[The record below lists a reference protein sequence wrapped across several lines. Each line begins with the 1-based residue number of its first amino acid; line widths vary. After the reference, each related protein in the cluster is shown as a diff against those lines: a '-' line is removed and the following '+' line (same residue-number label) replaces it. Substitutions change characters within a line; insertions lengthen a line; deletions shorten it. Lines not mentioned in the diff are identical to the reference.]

1 MAASRLRAQV
11 APLEALPLR
20 VRARRLAAGALGGS
34 HRAERKGSG
43 IEFAGHRPYTPG
55 DDLRHLDRHALLR
68 HGRYMIREF
77 IAETQRPRICVLDA
91 TASMAFRSPSDG
103 QKSGGQAL
111 PTKLDLTLL
120 LGLALLLSA
129 HRRGDPV
136 GLAVVGRAES
146 TYYPARRGAE
156 HLERL
161 TAELER
167 IEAEAD
173 QGATA
178 EPNFPEVLAE
188 TTART
193 PRSAEIIVISDFLD
207 MDDTLLPGLLRLC
220 TERRDVVAL
229 GILDP
234 AELEFPFSGQV
245 VLRDPESGVE
255 IETEGQQVRA
265 DYLAKLG
272 AHQARLSDALAARA
286 ARYVTCSTK
295 TPAVD
300 ILRELFGHA

>member
-91 TASMAFRSPSDG
+91 TASMAFRSTSDAN
-103 QKSGGQAL
+103 QTPQRAL
-111 PTKLDLTLL
+111 PSKLDLTLL

-136 GLAVVGRAES
+136 GLAVVGKPGR
-146 TYYPARRGAE
+146 TYYPARRDAE

-167 IEAEAD
+167 IEAEAS
-173 QGATA
+173 QTSPAA
-178 EPNFPEVLAE
+178 PNFAEVLAE
-188 TTART
+188 TAART
-193 PRSAEIIVISDFLD
+193 PRSAEIVVISDFLD
-207 MDDTLLPGLLRLC
+207 VDDTLLPGLLQLC

-245 VLRDPESGVE
+245 VLQDPESGAEV
-255 IETEGQQVRA
+255 ETEAQQVRA

-272 AHQARLSDALAARA
+272 AHQARLSEALGARA
-286 ARYVTCSTK
+286 ARYSAFSTR
-295 TPAVD
+295 TPAAD
-300 ILRELFGHA
+300 ILREVFGHA

>member
-77 IAETQRPRICVLDA
+77 IEETQRARICVLDA

-136 GLAVVGRAES
+136 G
-146 TYYPARRGAE
+146 
-156 HLERL
+156 
-161 TAELER
+161 
-167 IEAEAD
+167 
-173 QGATA
+173 
-178 EPNFPEVLAE
+178 
-188 TTART
+188 
-193 PRSAEIIVISDFLD
+193 
-207 MDDTLLPGLLRLC
+207 
-220 TERRDVVAL
+220 L

-300 ILRELFGHA
+300 ILRELFG

>member
-77 IAETQRPRICVLDA
+77 IAETQRPRICIVDA
-91 TASMAFRSPSDG
+91 TASMAFHSTGPS
-103 QKSGGQAL
+103 
-111 PTKLDLTLL
+111 KLDLTLL

-136 GLAVVGRAES
+136 GLAVIGRPGR
-146 TYYPARRGAE
+146 TYYPARRGTE

-167 IEAEAD
+167 IEAEAGE
-173 QGATA
+173 GAGA
-178 EPNFPEVLAE
+178 EPNFSEVLAE

-193 PRSAEIIVISDFLD
+193 PRSAEIIMISDFLD
-207 MDDTLLPGLLRLC
+207 MDDALLPGLLRLC

-229 GILDP
+229 GLLDP

-255 IETEGQQVRA
+255 VETDGQQVRTE
-265 DYLAKLG
+265 YLAKLG
-272 AHQARLSDALAARA
+272 AHQARLSEALGARA
-286 ARYVTCSTK
+286 ARYVSFSTK
-295 TPAVD
+295 TPAID